1 MPRPLLTDD
10 IIEKAKQDKK
20 DLERRLQE
28 ELERDEEIAQKYDNI
43 EKELSKNSV
52 YKSRRIE
59 NAKAQKR
66 GKTIN
71 KWLMI
76 VVGIVL
82 VLALAFFLYYF

>member
-20 DLERRLQE
+20 ALERRLQE

-66 GKTIN
+66 GKPIN